1 MHKRTNEGGSV
12 VTFVIVGVVL
22 AAVVAGGVYLV
33 NQRGEDKRTNQP
45 TPTSQNQPSGQTS
58 NPTTTPSPTQSQ
70 PKPNTG
76 SQAPKTGQSTT
87 PTTGVNSSASTSDGH
102 LPTTGPVDN
111 GIRLIALSI
120 LIGTATAYIQS
131 RVRKGHPSTL

>member
-12 VTFVIVGVVL
+12 VTFVIVGAVL

-45 TPTSQNQPSGQTS
+45 TPAGQNQPSGQTP
-58 NPTTTPSPTQSQ
+58 NPTTTPSPTQPQ

-76 SQAPKTGQSTT
+76 SQAPQTGQTST
-87 PTTGVNSSASTSDGH
+87 PTTGVNSSAPASDGN
-102 LPTTGPVDN
+102 LPTTGPVDD
-111 GIRLIALSI
+111 GIRLLALSI
-120 LIGTATAYIQS
+120 LIGMATAY
-131 RVRKGHPSTL
+131 VRSYVHKGQPSTL